1 MSNNCTK
8 VTGPKIT
15 ETPYSQETSSTQILS
30 EIEEPKTPIDLDTN
44 LDFAKFMDHSPMHN
58 KKSVTEQTQII
69 KRPALTLSPTLTSS
83 TISNS
88 ELSTSD
94 RSKTQKTN
102 PTKKNKSNT
111 GNRKLLRQY

>member
-1 MSNNCTK
+1 M
-8 VTGPKIT
+8 
-15 ETPYSQETSSTQILS
+15 S

-44 LDFAKFMDHSPMHN
+44 LDFDEFMDHSQMHN
-58 KKSVTEQTQII
+58 KKTVTEQTQSI

-83 TISNS
+83 TISNN
-88 ELSTSD
+88 ELSSSD

-102 PTKKNKSNT
+102 PNKKNKSNP